1 MTPRE
6 PSRDLQ
12 SDKINQVRP
21 ELNKRTPEQVKADE
35 AAARKAVSRGARDE
49 GDKVSLLGQIFGR
62 GK

>member
-21 ELNKRTPEQVKADE
+21 DLDKRSAEKVKADE
-35 AAARKAVSRGARDE
+35 AGARRAVDRSARDAGE
-49 GDKVSLLGQIFGR
+49 KKSFLGQLFGG